1 MKTIIAFSDIHYC
14 ELPEHL
20 VALAQES
27 DYVLFLGDG
36 LSRVAPLLEHRGF
49 YAVKGN
55 CDSLPAPDELVLDI
69 EDMKVFLTHGHLYGV
84 KTDLLNLTLRAEELG
99 CRLVFFGHTHIAET
113 VEHGT
118 VTLVNPGSLS
128 APAYGAPT
136 YAYTVIQ
143 GGRAFTKI
151 VRISPPPNSRGV
163 LVTDG

>member
-118 VTLVNPGSLS
+118 VTLVNPGSVS

-151 VRISPPPNSRGV
+151 VRI
-163 LVTDG
+163 

>member
-36 LSRVAPLLEHRGF
+36 LSRVAPLLEHRGS

-99 CRLVFFGHTHIAET
+99 CRLVFSGIRTSRKRWNTARLRWST
-113 VEHGT
+113 
-118 VTLVNPGSLS
+118 
-128 APAYGAPT
+128 
-136 YAYTVIQ
+136 
-143 GGRAFTKI
+143 R
-151 VRISPPPNSRGV
+151 VRFPPPPTVPPPTPTRSSRAAEP
-163 LVTDG
+163 LQK